1 MCLSD
6 PEMVIVI
13 RGAYDQTRCEDSL
26 WKMEIGEMKILSC
39 AILLKCPSFVL
50 CHPSCCPGDKAYRNA
65 LYIFNPDFEL
75 WYQPIVEGSDLY
87 LGLCQCSLI
96 IFLKTTIYLNNCNIL
111 HLGFME
117 YTAVKYEIMP
127 SLPRG
132 YHAAL
137 PVSDNRMLVS
147 GGCSAIGALQDI
159 HIFNVDTS
167 MWSSMVFPLLCAK
180 PRAGHSMNNLGGS
193 VLPSTVKQKQGEHTN
208 THSTLLVFGGSDCA
222 AGIFFNDP
230 VKCTVE
236 IPGDK
241 RRDLKERL

>member
-1 MCLSD
+1 MSCGGCSWCMKSGRWSHKMCLSN

-13 RGAYDQTRCEDSL
+13 G
-26 WKMEIGEMKILSC
+26 GILSC

-96 IFLKTTIYLNNCNIL
+96 IFLKTAIYLNNLNIL
-111 HLGFME
+111 RLGFME
-117 YTAVKYEIMP
+117 CTAVKYEIMP

-167 MWSSMVFPLLCAK
+167 MWSSVVSPLLCAK

-193 VLPSTVKQKQGEHTN
+193 VLPGTVKQKQGEHTN

-222 AGIFFNDP
+222 GIFFNDP
-230 VKCTVE
+230 AKCTVE

-241 RRDLKERL
+241 RLDLKERL